1 MRISDWS
8 SDVCSSDL
16 AAIKSDD
23 SIRAMVLQSGK
34 ESGFCAG
41 ADLTE
46 MPADMA
52 RWRAAETEEEKR
64 AGALDAGGF
73 SQRIRAIATCAK
85 PVAAVL
91 ARLARARGLEL
102 AMGRDFSAAAVVHTV
117 RLALPEAGSAL

>member
-1 MRISDWS
+1 
-8 SDVCSSDL
+8 
-16 AAIKSDD
+16 
-23 SIRAMVLQSGK
+23 MVLQSGK

-73 SQRIRAIATCAK
+73 SQGIRAIATCGK
-85 PVAAVL
+85 PVAAVIAGL
-91 ARLARARGLEL
+91 ALGGGRELAAGCSFKGAGDGTNARLAVHETRNGLVP
-102 AMGRDFSAAAVVHTV
+102 R
-117 RLALPEAGSAL
+117 